1 MDISIREATSDDA
14 PEILRQRRGMYQDM
28 GYEDKAAL
36 DKMVSVCE
44 AHLVRAIVDHSFRA
58 WLALGER
65 GIVGGGG
72 VIVSPWLSHP
82 YDLQCRRATILNVY
96 VYPQFRRCGVGRRL
110 MQAMIEW
117 CRAKKFAAVYLHSSK
132 DGRQLYESLGFEP
145 TTEMQL
151 KV

>member
-1 MDISIREATSDDA
+1 
-14 PEILRQRRGMYQDM
+14 
-28 GYEDKAAL
+28 
-36 DKMVSVCE
+36 
-44 AHLVRAIVDHSFRA
+44 
-58 WLALGER
+58 
-65 GIVGGGG
+65 
-72 VIVSPWLSHP
+72 
-82 YDLQCRRATILNVY
+82 
-96 VYPQFRRCGVGRRL
+96 

>member
-72 VIVSPWLSHP
+72 VIVSPWLSIP
-82 YDLQCRRATILNVY
+82 MICSVGARRFSTSMFIHNSGDAAL
-96 VYPQFRRCGVGRRL
+96 GV
-110 MQAMIEW
+110 A
-117 CRAKKFAAVYLHSSK
+117 
-132 DGRQLYESLGFEP
+132 
-145 TTEMQL
+145 
-151 KV
+151 